1 MPMSCVYSKEE
12 ETMGIERVG
21 SKTDVIIKLVLVFF
35 ISLLSFSIGTFVGK
49 KFSDNQ
55 HRLANME
62 PTSDH
67 GADANRAVAAHR
79 EERTG
84 TENLTDEDIAKLA
97 EEFVDNGKSIPHVA
111 SSEEGSPEAD
121 HKAESATHATTETH
135 EVGKNVAT
143 QTNDHAKPVEN
154 EKARSV
160 ASTTPSSPASGEKK
174 ETSPAAARVAEGKTP
189 SEAHAKEEKVVS
201 KVATQLPKEVVS
213 STAGKFTVQIASYPA
228 EAEAQKMAEQLKD
241 KGFSAFYLPAQVNG
255 KTWYRVSV
263 GLFATQK
270 EAQDHKSELMEKAN
284 VTSAIISKIVQ

>member
-12 ETMGIERVG
+12 GTMGIERVG

-55 HRLANME
+55 HRLAKME
-62 PTSDH
+62 PTSEH
-67 GADANRAVAAHR
+67 GTEANRAVASQH
-79 EERTG
+79 EEKTG

-97 EEFVDNGKSIPHVA
+97 EEFVDNGKVTEHA
-111 SSEEGSPEAD
+111 AAGTEEGSHDEAKKEEATGHGNAPES
-121 HKAESATHATTETH
+121 KNEVATHDNGH
-135 EVGKNVAT
+135 GKT
-143 QTNDHAKPVEN
+143 VES
-154 EKARSV
+154 EKTRAV
-160 ASTTPSSPASGEKK
+160 ASTPTSTSTTEKK
-174 ETSPAAARVAEGKTP
+174 ESSPAAARVAEGKAP
-189 SEAHAKEEKVVS
+189 SEAPKKEVKEVS

-228 EAEAQKMAEQLKD
+228 EGEAQKMAEQLKE